1 MYTKDLKG
9 EDLQRLFTRDT
20 RDAYHFFTRHVDEAT
35 YAEFPPFKRFAVR
48 VRLLFIAFTAK
59 LSPARRAL
67 FGAALVVFLFGL
79 LELFDGF
86 GLVRLSIIPF
96 ILSVSIPTPLWED
109 GTGWLLIG
117 FVLVNL
123 LVLLEVADRLTLKN
137 DLEIARQI
145 QLSMLPQH
153 TQATPG
159 IEAAGRTRP
168 ANTVGGDY
176 YDIRPLPDGRLLI
189 MLGDVS
195 GKGSPAALLMA
206 LVVAML
212 RTLAPED
219 LTLVGLVTRLNRL
232 VYEQTPG
239 SRFITMFIAVVEP
252 TTGTLTFINA
262 GQTPPLV
269 CRTDGSIEPLSVGG
283 MALGMFDGATYKAA
297 ELTLGVG
304 DLVVAYSDGVTEA
317 ENPAGVP
324 FDEIGLRNILAAHQ
338 DAGVDELGA
347 TIFRAVEQYAADTK
361 LADDL
366 TVLAIRRLPPLPID

>member
-35 YAEFPPFKRFAVR
+35 YAKFPPFKRFAVR
-48 VRLLFIAFTAK
+48 ARLLFIAFTAK

-67 FGAALVVFLFGL
+67 FGAALAVFLFGL

-137 DLEIARQI
+137 DLEIARQ
-145 QLSMLPQH
+145 
-153 TQATPG
+153 TQ
-159 IEAAGRTRP
+159 
-168 ANTVGGDY
+168 
-176 YDIRPLPDGRLLI
+176 
-189 MLGDVS
+189 
-195 GKGSPAALLMA
+195 
-206 LVVAML
+206 L

-262 GQTPPLV
+262 GQTPLLV
-269 CRTDGSIEPLSVGG
+269 CRTDGSIEPLSVDG

-317 ENPAGVP
+317 ENTAGVP

>member
-35 YAEFPPFKRFAVR
+35 YAKFPPFKRFAVR
-48 VRLLFIAFTAK
+48 ARLLFIAFTAK

-67 FGAALVVFLFGL
+67 FGAALAVFLFGL

-137 DLEIARQI
+137 DLEIARQ
-145 QLSMLPQH
+145 
-153 TQATPG
+153 TQ
-159 IEAAGRTRP
+159 
-168 ANTVGGDY
+168 
-176 YDIRPLPDGRLLI
+176 
-189 MLGDVS
+189 
-195 GKGSPAALLMA
+195 
-206 LVVAML
+206 L

-304 DLVVAYSDGVTEA
+304 NLVVAYSDGVTEA
-317 ENPAGVP
+317 ENTADVP

>member
-35 YAEFPPFKRFAVR
+35 YAKFPPFKRFAVR
-48 VRLLFIAFTAK
+48 ARLLFIAFTAK

-67 FGAALVVFLFGL
+67 FGAALAVFLFGL

-137 DLEIARQI
+137 DLEIARQT

-159 IEAAGRTRP
+159 IEAAGHTRP
-168 ANTVGGDY
+168 ANTISGDC
-176 YDIRPLPDGRLLI
+176 YDIRPLPDGR
-189 MLGDVS
+189 
-195 GKGSPAALLMA
+195 LLMA

-262 GQTPPLV
+262 GQTPLLV
-269 CRTDGSIEPLSVGG
+269 CRTDGSIEPLSVDG

-317 ENPAGVP
+317 ENTAGVP